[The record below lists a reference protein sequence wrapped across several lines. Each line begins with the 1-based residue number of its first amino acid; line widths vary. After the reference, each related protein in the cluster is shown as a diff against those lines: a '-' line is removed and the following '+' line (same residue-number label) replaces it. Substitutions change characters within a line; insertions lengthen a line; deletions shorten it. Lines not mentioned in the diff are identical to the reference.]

1 MKRRDFI
8 KSIFYTTSAV
18 GTVSTL
24 GLPLDRALAAGN
36 PFPEL
41 NRTLVDV
48 MLLGGA
54 DLRFLF
60 VPHPDEPLTQDYIPP
75 FWAARKAL
83 YQFYSASAGTTIGYE
98 NYRDLWDGV
107 PANDLPP
114 LYETVEFDGFR
125 FGVHTQ
131 AKWLI
136 DQFRLGNVAIV
147 CNVFA
152 STNRRHDHSQLIV
165 HTGDVTTGQFNYDV
179 SGWGGRLAE
188 AIGAQANVIPVSAG
202 VPPFAQSS
210 NTGNRLDRTVH
221 LKDSRDFALPYET
234 ADITSP
240 SSMLGRALKAYY
252 AEHRNDIEAR
262 IAAGRLPENWP
273 FRKFLQHE
281 KVLRDFGDAVKARLD
296 SVSPRNPLKYLHSSR
311 NNALKNR
318 GFGLQCANLY
328 DALLASDLLNLR
340 LAYLEYASWDTHHTQ
355 KTRFESNLGDVF
367 GANGGLAALYR
378 VAGNVAREMV
388 FVFTSDFG
396 RQLAANGSRGTDHG
410 VGSYTI
416 LVGEAVNGGIYGEI
430 FPASESTPDANGR
443 TRFDIQGADI
453 APRTSLE
460 RVLGELADWIQPGAA
475 PIVFPRL
482 AIADPADPNYPP
494 IEAGVDLGQLLAR
507 GNSVEGQVIMASTG
521 LALEEVRVTAANA
534 AGFSRRSTTGR
545 HGHYHIWGLP
555 DGDYTLTPSKPY
567 FTFDPPR
574 LDLTVSGG
582 HVDAPTFTANP
593 LLHITYASV
602 SDWDPN
608 TLTMLALGY
617 NFVPNETVVTI
628 GGTVATINYM
638 TTTLLYISVPRGTT
652 GLVTVTTPTES
663 YTHPVPFEDL

>member
-18 GTVSTL
+18 GTL
-24 GLPLDRALAAGN
+24 GLPLDRALATGN

-41 NRTLVDV
+41 NRTLVNI

-83 YQFYSASAGTTIGYE
+83 YRFYSASAGTTVGYE

-107 PANDLPP
+107 PASDLPP

-125 FGVHTQ
+125 FGMHTQ

-165 HTGDVTTGQFNYDV
+165 HTGDVTTAQFDYDV

-188 AIGAQANVIPVSAG
+188 AIGATANVVPVSTG

-210 NTGNRLDRTVH
+210 TAGNRLDRTVH
-221 LKDSRDFALPYET
+221 LKNSRDFALPYET

-252 AEHRNDIEAR
+252 AEHREDIEAQ
-262 IAAGRLPENWP
+262 IKAGRLPENWP

-281 KVLRDFGDAVKARLD
+281 KVVRDFGDAIKERLD
-296 SVSPRNPLKYLHSSR
+296 SVSRVNPLRGLPGK
-311 NNALKNR
+311 LKNR

-340 LAYLEYASWDTHHTQ
+340 LAYLEYGSWDTHHTQ
-355 KTRFESNLGDVF
+355 KTRFENNLGDVF
-367 GANGGLAALYR
+367 GANGGLATLYR
-378 VAGNVAREMV
+378 VAGSVAREMV
-388 FVFTSDFG
+388 LVFTSDFG

-416 LVGEAVNGGIYGEI
+416 LVGEAVNGGIYGEM
-430 FPASESTPDANGR
+430 FPASESTPDANGQ

-453 APRTSLE
+453 APRTALE
-460 RVLGELADWIQPGAA
+460 RVLGELADWVQPGAA
-475 PIVFPRL
+475 PVVFPRL

-507 GNSVEGQVIMASTG
+507 GNSVDGEVIEATRG
-521 LALEEVRVTAANA
+521 LALEEVQITATNAN
-534 AGFSRRSTTGR
+534 GFSRRSTTGR

-555 DGDYTLTPSKPY
+555 DGDYTLTPSKAY

-582 HVDAPTFTANP
+582 HVEAPAFSAKP
-593 LLHITYASV
+593 LLHIKYAGV
-602 SDWDPN
+602 SSWGPN
-608 TLTMLALGY
+608 TVAMLALGY

-628 GGTVATINYM
+628 GSTVATIIQV
-638 TTTLLYISVPRGTT
+638 TTTMLLVSVPQGTT
-652 GLVTVTTPTES
+652 GLITVTTPNEN
-663 YTHPVPFEDL
+663 YTHPVPFENL

>member
-18 GTVSTL
+18 GTASTL

-165 HTGDVTTGQFNYDV
+165 HTGDVTTGQFDYDV

-355 KTRFESNLGDVF
+355 KARFESNLGDVF

-396 RQLAANGSRGTDHG
+396 RQLASNGSRGTDHG

-416 LVGEAVNGGIYGEI
+416 LVGEAVNGGIYGEM

-507 GNSVEGQVIMASTG
+507 GNSVEGQVVMASTG

-534 AGFSRRSTTGR
+534 AGFSRRSTTGK

-582 HVDAPTFTANP
+582 HVDAPTFSATP
-593 LLHITYASV
+593 LLHITYAYV
-602 SDWDPN
+602 YDTGTN
-608 TLTMLALGY
+608 TRSMTALGY
-617 NFVPNETVVTI
+617 NFVPDETVVTI
-628 GGTVATINYM
+628 GGTVATINFI
-638 TTTLLYISVPRGTT
+638 TPTLLNISVPRGTT
-652 GLVTVTTPTES
+652 GLITVTTPTES